1 MSLYLVTGGRD
12 GCIEPLGGNADDV
25 AAVFLSALFPVL
37 IQQRGIV
44 TLHAAGVATEA
55 GGCHRAG
62 ATHQRLLSAV
72 EQHVPPAGD
81 GSMGQRPAHF
91 RAVTAM
97 ARRVPA
103 AWVVRPWHPFLLT
116 RWRTAS
122 RHICATWG
130 PLVQALPAR
139 KRALPGIDD
148 DSRPNVSSGHVLY
161 IGKEL

>member
-103 AWVVRPWHPFLLT
+103 AWVVWPWHPFLMDALAGHIKAYLRDLGAARAGFT
-116 RWRTAS
+116 CTEEGAS
-122 RHICATWG
+122 G
-130 PLVQALPAR
+130 
-139 KRALPGIDD
+139 D
-148 DSRPNVSSGHVLY
+148 
-161 IGKEL
+161 